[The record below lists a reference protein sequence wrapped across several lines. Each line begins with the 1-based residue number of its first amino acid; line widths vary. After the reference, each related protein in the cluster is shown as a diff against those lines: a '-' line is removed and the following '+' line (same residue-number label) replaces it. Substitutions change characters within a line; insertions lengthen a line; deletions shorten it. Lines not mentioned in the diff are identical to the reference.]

1 MINVGGKRYYWLKL
15 KSDFF
20 ESKQMKKLRKI
31 ASGTTYM
38 IVYLKLQLLSLKTDG
53 KLYFDG
59 VEDTFAEE
67 LALEINEGVDD
78 VKATIVFLQKFGLLE
93 AESETEYFL
102 PIVPTLVGSEDDR
115 TNEIREQTRQR
126 VAKHREKKRLET
138 FGNADVTLPVTLP
151 VTDGNALDIERRDRE
166 KREEIEREPEK
177 RNSASASQISEEF
190 NFSCSVREAFG
201 RYLSYLSETG
211 KPAGTESARALAKK
225 LQSIARDDVE
235 AVEILETAIRKR
247 WKDIYAPDRDKK
259 TGRKNAVGSFGNY
272 DQRNFDYRDAEKK
285 LRGYD
290 KKEDDEDAIH

>member
-1 MINVGGKRYYWLKL
+1 MADVGGKRYYWLKL

-138 FGNADVTLPVTLP
+138 SSNADVTLPVTLP
-151 VTDGNALDIERRDRE
+151 VTDSNALEIEKRDRE
-166 KREEIEREPEK
+166 KREEKEREPEK

-190 NFSCSVREAFG
+190 NFSRSVREAFG

-225 LQSIARDDVE
+225 LQSIAHDDVE
-235 AVEILETAIRKR
+235 AVEILETTIRKR
-247 WKDIYAPDRDKK
+247 WKDIYAPDRPKNQSPAVRTFGDYEQRKTNYSEIEKMMYAADDK
-259 TGRKNAVGSFGNY
+259 GEG
-272 DQRNFDYRDAEKK
+272 FDE
-285 LRGYD
+285 
-290 KKEDDEDAIH
+290 E